1 MKTFTVPV
9 FLGVRADDKQE
20 AVMKVLELIEDCFY
34 DVDPEEFPYV
44 DLGRED
50 EVIEQEELK

>member
-9 FLGVRADDKQE
+9 FIGVRALDKNE
-20 AVMKVLELIEDCFY
+20 ATMKVLELIEDCFY
-34 DVDPEEFPYV
+34 DVDPEEFPYT

>member
-20 AVMKVLELIEDCFY
+20 AIEKVLEFLEYSLVAKNGDEI
-34 DVDPEEFPYV
+34 FPYC
-44 DLGRED
+44 DIGLEH
-50 EVIEQEELK
+50 EVIEQVD